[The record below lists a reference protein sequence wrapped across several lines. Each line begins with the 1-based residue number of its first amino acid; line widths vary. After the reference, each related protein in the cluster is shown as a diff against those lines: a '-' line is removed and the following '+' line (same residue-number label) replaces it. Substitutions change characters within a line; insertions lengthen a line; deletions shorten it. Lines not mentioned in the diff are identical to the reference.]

1 MAEVCRDVTI
11 EPRLQPVTGEEFIYR
26 SANTDDDARLD
37 VKAKV
42 VSGRTTGK
50 MHFLTVEFLTLSCKQ
65 PVQPEGK
72 AYRAYEEWVINI
84 EQYSPC
90 FLSLWGHG
98 TSSPSGIQSPSSK
111 AS

>member
-37 VKAKV
+37 VKAIAV
-42 VSGRTTGK
+42 LGRTTGK
-50 MHFLTVEFLTLSCKQ
+50 MHFLTVGFSCKQ
-65 PVQPEGK
+65 PVQPKGK
-72 AYRAYEEWVINI
+72 VYRVYEQWVINI

-98 TSSPSGIQSPSSK
+98 TSIPSGIQSPSSK